1 MAPVLSKFF
10 TMTSRVKGDHNY
22 NAKPKINAK
31 CVYYLQPANSYS
43 SQCYRCQ
50 DKRRPPNSAEPDSDV
65 KVGQVPDA
73 QANVL
78 YRQCEFGYIIM
89 TCIINDHSRAVPEG
103 VWVQGGGI
111 EIPCLYDVEI
121 QEEVSRDVRKCLKE
135 NLKSLRANA
144 DGSAERRLQK

>member
-1 MAPVLSKFF
+1 MRIVWSNVSSISPS
-10 TMTSRVKGDHNY
+10 SERNEE
-22 NAKPKINAK
+22 KPFA
-31 CVYYLQPANSYS
+31 
-43 SQCYRCQ
+43 
-50 DKRRPPNSAEPDSDV
+50 
-65 KVGQVPDA
+65 DA

-121 QEEVSRDVRKCLKE
+121 QEEVSRDVGKCLKE